1 MQRILLMMSDTGGG
15 HRASAQALKA
25 GYEELYPERFQIDI
39 VDVITDYLP
48 FPLNQIPKTYPFL
61 SNDAPWMWKFLYG
74 SQDPLSFGNGLMVT
88 GSWLAQDGV
97 RRLFAE
103 KRPDLIVS
111 VHPLFQLVSQW
122 VMAKMQWRAPFVT
135 VVTDLTTGHPRWFDP
150 SVDACYVPSQI
161 TYDLARKA
169 GLRPDQLFL
178 FGLPIRPAFARP
190 TRTRPELRHVLQM
203 DVALPAALLI
213 GGGEGVGP
221 VEEIATQLAQQLSVG
236 GKATGQI
243 VVICGR
249 NRSLQDRLQART
261 WPIPVT
267 VNGFVDNMPDWM
279 AACDCVVTKAGPGTI
294 AEALISGLPIVLS
307 GFIPGQE
314 EGNVPYVVENG
325 VGEYSTTPRE
335 IAAIVARWFG
345 PERDDLPIMAAR
357 ARELGHPQ
365 ATFDIVRST
374 INLLEAYPHAS
385 VG

>member
-25 GYEELYPERFQIDI
+25 GYEELYPGRFQIDI

-48 FPLNQIPKTYPFL
+48 YPLNQIPKTYPFL
-61 SNDAPWMWKFLYG
+61 SNDAPWMWKLLYG

-88 GSWLAQDGV
+88 GSWLAQNGV
-97 RRLFAE
+97 RRLFTE

-111 VHPLFQLVSQW
+111 VHPLFQLVSKW
-122 VMAKMQWRAPFVT
+122 VMDKMQWRAPFVT

-161 TYDLARKA
+161 TYDLARRA

-178 FGLPIRPAFARP
+178 FGLPIRPAFARAL
-190 TRTRPELRHVLQM
+190 RTKPDLRRSLRM
-203 DVALPAALLI
+203 DVALPAVLLI

-221 VEEIATQLAQQLSVG
+221 VEEIAAQLARQLSAG
-236 GKATGQI
+236 GSAAGQI

-249 NRSLQDRLQART
+249 NKALQERLQART

-279 AACDCVVTKAGPGTI
+279 AASDCVVTKAGPGTI

-314 EGNVPYVVENG
+314 EGNVPFVVENG
-325 VGEYSTTPRE
+325 VGEYSKNPSE

-345 PERDDLPIMAAR
+345 TGRDDLPIMAAR

-374 INLLEAYPHAS
+374 INLLEAYPHKS
-385 VG
+385 IG

>member
-25 GYEELYPERFQIDI
+25 GYEELYPGRFQIEI

-61 SNDAPWMWKFLYG
+61 SNDAPWLWKLLYS
-74 SQDPLSFGNGLMVT
+74 SQDPLSFGNGLMVS
-88 GSWLAQDGV
+88 GSWLAQGGA
-97 RRLFAE
+97 RRLLEE

-111 VHPLFQLVSQW
+111 VHPLFQLVTQW
-122 VMAKMQWRAPFVT
+122 VMAKMAWRRPFVT

-150 SVDACYVPSQI
+150 GVDACYVPSQV
-161 TYDLARKA
+161 TYDLARRA

-178 FGLPIRPAFARP
+178 FGLPIRPAFARAK
-190 TRTRPELRHVLQM
+190 RPRRELRAALKMQA
-203 DVALPAALLI
+203 DLPAVLLI

-221 VEEIATQLAQQLSVG
+221 VEEIAAHLAQQLSAG
-236 GKATGQI
+236 GSAAGQV

-249 NRSLQDRLQART
+249 NKALQERLQART

-314 EGNVPYVVENG
+314 EGNVPFVVDNG
-325 VGEYSTTPRE
+325 VGAYSPEPRA
-335 IAAIVARWFG
+335 IAEIVARWFG
-345 PERDDLPIMAAR
+345 PEREELPVMAAR

-374 INLLEAYPHAS
+374 VELLEAFPHAS

>member
-25 GYEELYPERFQIDI
+25 GYEELYPGRFQIDI

-48 FPLNQIPKTYPFL
+48 FPLNQLPKAYPIL
-61 SNDAPWMWKFLYG
+61 SNDMPWMWKFLYS
-74 SQDPLSFGNGLMVT
+74 SQDPLSLGNGLMVS
-88 GSWLAQDGV
+88 GSWIAQNGV
-97 RRLFAE
+97 QRLFE
-103 KRPDLIVS
+103 KMRPDLIVS
-111 VHPLFQLVSQW
+111 VHPLFQLVSLW
-122 VMAKMQWRAPFVT
+122 VMQKMQWRAPLVT

-150 SVDACYVPSQI
+150 GVDACYVPSQV
-161 TYDLARKA
+161 TYDLARQA

-178 FGLPIRPAFARP
+178 FGLPIRPAFARA
-190 TRTRPELRHVLQM
+190 TRTKPELRSALRM
-203 DVALPAALLI
+203 DVDLPAVLLI

-221 VEEIATQLAQQLSVG
+221 VEEIAAELATQLTAG
-236 GKATGQI
+236 GKAAGQI

-249 NRSLQDRLQART
+249 NKSLQERLQART
-261 WPIPVT
+261 WPLPVT

-314 EGNVPYVVENG
+314 EGNVPYVVDNG
-325 VGEYSTTPRE
+325 VGEYSPNPRE

-345 PERDDLPIMAAR
+345 PGRASLPVMAAR

-374 INLLEAYPHAS
+374 ISLLEAYPHAAA
-385 VG
+385 G